1 MIGQRLQTSLLDE
14 GLSGRCKHARGNP
27 SAGPCQSC
35 NAHPQSGLKGRLKG
49 STRSLGF
56 FSNRG
61 HDRAVDLGKFWA
73 RNDFHTRG
81 TLARLRNDFQVR
93 RIHRQMTL
101 NRTVQ
106 VVHPLALVS
115 LGFLENLGISGH
127 RNFLK
132 SILPKGGAQK
142 ELLASLNA
150 HLPLKLGSLEGA
162 ALKAEVKPESKQQ
175 FTDAQC

>member
-1 MIGQRLQTSLLDE
+1 MVGQRLQASLLNE

-35 NAHPQSGLKGRLKG
+35 NAHPQSGLEGRLNSG
-49 STRSLGF
+49 TRSLGF

-81 TLARLRNDFQVR
+81 ALARCGNNLQVR

-101 NRTVQ
+101 NRTVH

-115 LGFLENLGISGH
+115 LGFLENARVLYH
-127 RNFLK
+127 RNLLK
-132 SILPKGGAQK
+132 AVILQGGAQK

-150 HLPLKLGSLEGA
+150 HLPLKLTPKLS
-162 ALKAEVKPESKQQ
+162 
-175 FTDAQC
+175 